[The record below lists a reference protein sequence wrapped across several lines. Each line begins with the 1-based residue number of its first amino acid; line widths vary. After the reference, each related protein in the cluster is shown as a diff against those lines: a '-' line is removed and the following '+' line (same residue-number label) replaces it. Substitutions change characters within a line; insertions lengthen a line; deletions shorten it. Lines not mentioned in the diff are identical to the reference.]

1 MDPQLLFALP
11 GLPRRTRC
19 PGRVQRKVHVQPI
32 RPARWFLRNVAH
44 PHSQDLQEFL
54 STRKT
59 VAIHGDPFGTRS
71 LVKQNS
77 SSATGVAKKIFRDE
91 VLAGFSMSPR
101 QLPCKFFYDE
111 QGAQLFRQICELPEY
126 YVTRTE
132 IEILR
137 LHGAEMAAALGPQIE
152 LIGLGTG
159 AGTKTKILLEE
170 LDRPAV
176 YVPIDISKEQLE
188 KSAERF
194 RKMFPNLQILPVAA
208 DYLEPFELPL
218 PRHLSSRS
226 VVYFPGSTIGN
237 FEPVITRDFLTR
249 LVALARDG
257 GGLLIGVDLQ
267 KDRNVLERAYNDAAG
282 VTAQFNKNLLAR
294 MNREL
299 GADFDLNRWQHHAIY
314 NSTEGRIEIYLI
326 SDNEQTAHIG
336 DREFQFRAGEE
347 ILTEYSYKHTI
358 AGFIELDRQDGF
370 HFEQFG
376 ADDARWFGVF
386 YFTVAN

>member
-1 MDPQLLFALP
+1 VNQKNTSVAAAAAIENFREEVVA
-11 GLPRRTRC
+11 GLSKSPRR
-19 PGRVQRKVHVQPI
+19 
-32 RPARWFLRNVAH
+32 
-44 PHSQDLQEFL
+44 
-54 STRKT
+54 
-59 VAIHGDPFGTRS
+59 
-71 LVKQNS
+71 
-77 SSATGVAKKIFRDE
+77 
-91 VLAGFSMSPR
+91 
-101 QLPCKFFYDE
+101 LPYKFFYDE
-111 QGAQLFRQICELPEY
+111 RGAQLFQEICDLPEY
-126 YVTRTE
+126 YITRTE

-137 LHGAEMAAALGPQIE
+137 LHGAEMAKALGPQIE

-159 AGTKTKILLEE
+159 AGTKTRILLEE
-170 LDRPAV
+170 LHQPAV

-188 KSAERF
+188 KSSARF
-194 RKMFPNLQILPVAA
+194 REMFPALQVLPVCA

-237 FEPVITRDFLTR
+237 FEPYIASDFLTR
-249 LVALARDG
+249 LVELAGDG

-267 KDRNVLERAYNDAAG
+267 KDRDVLERAYNDAAG

-294 MNREL
+294 MNRDL

-358 AGFIELDRQDGF
+358 AGFIELARQAGF
-370 HFEQFG
+370 RFEHVWT
-376 ADDARWFGVF
+376 DDARWFGVF